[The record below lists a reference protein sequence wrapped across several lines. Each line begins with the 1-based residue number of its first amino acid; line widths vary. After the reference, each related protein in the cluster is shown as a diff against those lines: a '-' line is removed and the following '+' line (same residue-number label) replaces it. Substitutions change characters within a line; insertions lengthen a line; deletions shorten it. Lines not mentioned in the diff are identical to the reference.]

1 MYMCSARQKLQG
13 SVCSRVV
20 YRSYNPAA
28 RCSDSQ
34 ANSLAGCFKDLFL
47 GWTSLAFDHSVGVF
61 LRTSALK
68 SSKLASGTFLRLSG
82 AYACTGWASGT
93 SKSSS
98 CCAAAAAAHTFLCNR
113 VASYMKLWVLH

>member
-1 MYMCSARQKLQG
+1 MYTSSVLEWSTGLITQPRAVPVMYIKPQG
-13 SVCSRVV
+13 TFPEVINR
-20 YRSYNPAA
+20 R
-28 RCSDSQ
+28 R
-34 ANSLAGCFKDLFL
+34 
-47 GWTSLAFDHSVGVF
+47 TSLAFDNSVGVI

-98 CCAAAAAAHTFLCNR
+98 CCAAAAAAQ